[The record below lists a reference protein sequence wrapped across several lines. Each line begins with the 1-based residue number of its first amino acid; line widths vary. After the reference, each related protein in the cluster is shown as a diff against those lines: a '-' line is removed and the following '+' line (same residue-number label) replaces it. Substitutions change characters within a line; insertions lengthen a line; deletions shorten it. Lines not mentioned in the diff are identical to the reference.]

1 MKANLY
7 SQCLALFCPLSP
19 LQANPFFQRFPPPE
33 NQKFCDVFK
42 GVEKEKIGLK

>member
-1 MKANLY
+1 MSCTFLP
-7 SQCLALFCPLSP
+7 PLPPPSKP
-19 LQANPFFQRFPPPE
+19 LLSEVFPPE